1 MRRLIAIALALV
13 GMFAFEQ
20 LTLSTAQAATHV
32 ENADQQHEELS
43 IDYRNNRDAETPF
56 SLVVPSAQIRT
67 LNGHRTQTYRAPQ
80 ISSTGHFYTTSNYV
94 VARFFHRL
102 SPYARSVDFYLY
114 TLCQLRL

>member
-20 LTLSTAQAATHV
+20 LTLSTAQAATPV
-32 ENADQQHEELS
+32 DAAEQQREELS
-43 IDYRNNRDAETPF
+43 IDYHNNRDAEIP
-56 SLVVPSAQIRT
+56 SSVVVPSAQIRIV
-67 LNGHRTQTYRAPQ
+67 NGHRTQTYRAPQ

-94 VARFFHRL
+94 VARFVHRL